1 MSLFCFSNNQIV
13 PIQEAGVPV
22 TDLLVQRGYGIFDY
36 LRVAKDKP
44 LFIDDHLDRF
54 FNSAEIMRLNIPQ
67 TREDI
72 KNIVSQLIQKNN
84 LPYSGIRMI
93 IAGGDAPD
101 GYTIEHPH
109 LIIIQAPLAAPTLTL
124 PTSGIKLATY
134 NYQRQIPE
142 VKTTDYLMAV
152 WLQPWM
158 KGQGGD
164 DILYH
169 HNGLVR
175 ESTRSNFY
183 LVTKENVVVTA
194 ANEMLNGITRKNIIA
209 VCMAKGIPM
218 EVRDLDISEI
228 KTAKEAFITS
238 STKRIIPV
246 HQVDDIILKPNY
258 EDSMAKVIYELLVGL
273 ESN

>member
-1 MSLFCFSNNQIV
+1 MSVFCFSNNK
-13 PIQEAGVPV
+13 IQEINTAGVPV
-22 TDLLVQRGYGIFDY
+22 TDLLVQRGYGIFDF
-36 LRVAKDKP
+36 LRVAKNKP

-54 FNSAEIMRLNIPQ
+54 FTSADIMRLNIPQ

-72 KNIVSQLIQKNN
+72 KKIVAELIEKNKMA
-84 LPYSGIRMI
+84 YSGIRMI

-109 LIIIQAPLAAPTLTL
+109 LIVIQAPLAEPTLTL
-124 PTSGIKLATY
+124 PTSGIKLASY
-134 NYQRQIPE
+134 NYHRQIPE

-158 KGQGGD
+158 KQQGAD

-169 HNGLVR
+169 DNGEVS
-175 ESTRSNFY
+175 ECPRSNFFI
-183 LVTKENVVVTA
+183 VTKENVLVTA
-194 ANEMLNGITRKNIIA
+194 EKNMLKGVTRKNILA
-209 VCMAKGIPM
+209 VCKSNGINV
-218 EVRDLDISEI
+218 EVRDLQLSEI
-228 KTAKEAFITS
+228 STAKEAFITS

-258 EDSMAKVIYELLVGL
+258 EDSMAKTIYDLLVQL
-273 ESN
+273 EH

>member
-1 MSLFCFSNNQIV
+1 MSVFCFSNNK
-13 PIQEAGVPV
+13 IQAIETAGVPV
-22 TDLLVQRGYGIFDY
+22 TDLLVQRGYGIFDF

-44 LFIDDHLDRF
+44 LFIEAHLDRF

-72 KNIVSQLIQKNN
+72 KSIVAQLIEKNQM
-84 LPYSGIRMI
+84 PYSGIRMI

-109 LIIIQAPLAAPTLTL
+109 LMVIQAPLAEPTLTL
-124 PTSGIKLATY
+124 PTSGIKLASY
-134 NYQRQIPE
+134 NYQRQIPQ

-158 KGQGGD
+158 KQQGAD

-169 HNGLVR
+169 HHGLVS
-175 ESTRSNFY
+175 ECPRSNFFM
-183 LVTKENVVVTA
+183 VTKENILVTA
-194 ANEMLNGITRKNIIA
+194 ASNMLNGVTRKNILA
-209 VCMAKGIPM
+209 VCNANAIKV
-218 EVRDLDISEI
+218 EVRDLHLSEI
-228 KTAKEAFITS
+228 KEAKEAFITS

-246 HQVDDIILKPNY
+246 HQIDDVILKPNY
-258 EDSMAKVIYELLVGL
+258 EESLAKAIYNHLVQL
-273 ESN
+273 EY

>member
-1 MSLFCFSNNQIV
+1 MSVFCFSNNK
-13 PIQEAGVPV
+13 IQAIETAGVPV
-22 TDLLVQRGYGIFDY
+22 TDLLVQRGYGIFDF

-44 LFIDDHLDRF
+44 LFIEAHLDRF

-72 KNIVSQLIQKNN
+72 KSIVAQLIEKNQM
-84 LPYSGIRMI
+84 PYSGIRMI

-109 LIIIQAPLAAPTLTL
+109 LMVIQAPLAEPTLTL
-124 PTSGIKLATY
+124 PTSGIKLASY
-134 NYQRQIPE
+134 NYQRQIPQ

-158 KGQGGD
+158 KQQGAD

-169 HNGLVR
+169 HHGLVS
-175 ESTRSNFY
+175 ECPRSNFFM
-183 LVTKENVVVTA
+183 VTKENILVTA
-194 ANEMLNGITRKNIIA
+194 ASNMLNGVTRKNILA
-209 VCMAKGIPM
+209 VCNANAIKV
-218 EVRDLDISEI
+218 EVRDLLLSEI
-228 KTAKEAFITS
+228 NEAKEAFITS

-246 HQVDDIILKPNY
+246 HQIDDVILKPNY
-258 EDSMAKVIYELLVGL
+258 EESLAKAIYNHLVQL
-273 ESN
+273 EY